1 MLKFLDMDKFSRG
14 LTPVSTPDLFSRPNE
29 FHPDGLYSE
38 RIFGNLESP
47 ERTDTYSYIDL
58 YTKIIHPSALKIIL
72 QLNRKIDLFLSAS
85 ETFNIDTK
93 GNLILDPDG
102 FTGLSKFIEIF
113 PRIKF
118 RGETATREKFINL
131 LKQSYDDGIL
141 FIDKIPVIPPNF
153 RPAYQDE
160 DKINDVYQSVLRKA
174 IQVRSSGRSGVLF
187 DLLSYGLQLA
197 VNEHD
202 KYVRTKVEK
211 KNGLI
216 RNQMLGK
223 RIDFSGRAVITP
235 GPDLKINEVGVP
247 FRIAVNLFEPFVI
260 HRLLYSGK
268 VNKNELETEIKK
280 YTKIDLSVD
289 SVRKVIKSIK
299 AGDKLPPKLYK
310 IFWDATEVAMK
321 DRIVICKRDPVLHAE
336 SVRGFYPKLRDGDTL
351 QICALQVGGFNADF
365 DGDQMAIYTP
375 LTDDAQE
382 EVKNRMMG
390 LESSE
395 SSDSLVF
402 SLSKEMYVG
411 LYIMTKDKGYSRSPI
426 SVTEKDL
433 EKATDPYIPVR
444 YRGHN
449 TTMGK
454 AIVNSA
460 LPANFPFVEGVV
472 DKKVIN
478 KVITQ
483 MVKKYD
489 QKTVNES
496 VSKLSHIGFKFG
508 TIMAPNISLD
518 DVDVSD
524 EINDLKEKLK
534 DADTETADA
543 IIKEMAV
550 IIEKHLEGTG
560 LYDLIKSG
568 AGKGWTQPI
577 QILGAKGVVTDTQG
591 NILEPVKSSFAD
603 GLTTKEFFRVSP
615 GARKGLADRVLNT
628 ATTGYMSRKLSY
640 VLNPVEADLYKK
652 DCGTDRTLTL
662 KLDNDLIRRL
672 TGRNIIEKGKVIKFD
687 PNKNT
692 AGSVIHL
699 RTPIYCT
706 SPKVCHTCYGDL
718 LSRHRT
724 PFIGI
729 LAAQILGEVNTQ
741 AIMRCSD
748 GLVHYNNKL
757 IPFIDLFNIITGE
770 CDKNDIE
777 TKYFEDY
784 IKGKDG
790 LVKTISIQKHLPND
804 KMLFISTESGHSLI
818 CQSNHPLL
826 IKKNPI
832 HIKYENKDCRL
843 IGDNEYTEYKSTRKL
858 FETDQELEEIIA
870 NNLNINDAMWIDNFD
885 IINNNESIVPELTG
899 YMCGIYCAEG
909 NKIWS
914 DRKTKGDFITQLTNG
929 PIKEKMIKESEF
941 NYEKIKTT
949 EKGIWLWDND
959 QKINKIV
966 LGDYAWTKRLISDFI
981 NYDKKWLNDF
991 IAGWIDGDGTVFT
1004 NSSTCCRIYTT
1015 SYYLAQ
1021 QLKMICLKL
1030 GYKCNICCTPPN
1042 EKYKRLRIQFQCDI
1056 RFIEKPS
1063 IKSVKLINHNQMV
1076 LSTVKIN
1083 KVIKGFDKITIVKEI
1098 DWKYP
1103 VYDIKT
1109 NTGEFMLSCVQNHNS
1124 FHTGGVV
1131 KVKKK
1136 DILADVISNDPLIPF
1151 GKEGLSKYLYQSEN
1165 ILTIKKDC
1173 VLTIDLADYN
1183 LDDTISFNREDN
1195 TIWVKN
1201 LISKIDC
1208 GELEFNIILDYPV
1221 ILHIQNME
1229 RIGSQFIKLKY
1240 SANNPILEVSME
1252 VEDIK
1257 KQVGFVE
1264 RLMSG
1269 KEIFKDVDHFLLKL
1283 YRAFRDVSGMDLIHL
1298 EILISNVLR
1307 NKSDLSK
1314 PARLGSWNPVL
1325 INMKDI
1331 VFRSGFVQGLAFE
1344 NIGKSI
1350 NTGLISDVYDEP
1362 SILERVLTGTI
1373 VEEKKK

>member
-1 MLKFLDMDKFSRG
+1 MLKFLDMDKFSKG
-14 LTPVSTPDLFSRPNE
+14 LIPVSTPDIFSRPNE
-29 FHPDGLYSE
+29 FHPDGLFSE

-47 ERTDTYSYIDL
+47 ERRQNYSYIDL
-58 YTKIIHPSALKIIL
+58 YTKVIHPAALKIIL
-72 QLNRKIDLFLSAS
+72 QLNRKIELFLSAS
-85 ETFNIDTK
+85 ETFSLDSE
-93 GNLILDPDG
+93 GNLVLDPNG
-102 FTGLSKFIEIF
+102 YTGLSKFIEIF
-113 PRIKF
+113 PNIKF

-131 LKQSYDDGIL
+131 LKHSYENGIL
-141 FIDKIPVIPPNF
+141 FIDKIPVIPPDF

-160 DKINDVYQSVLRKA
+160 DNNWVLDKINDVYQSVLRKA

-216 RNQMLGK
+216 RSQMLGK

-247 FRIAVNLFEPFVI
+247 FRIAVNLFEPFII

-268 VNKNELETEIKK
+268 VNKNELENEIKK

-289 SVRKVIKSIK
+289 SIRKVIKSIK

-321 DRIVICKRDPVLHAE
+321 DRVVICKRDPVLHAE
-336 SVRGFYPKLRDGDTL
+336 SVRGFNPILVEGDTI
-351 QICALQVGGFNADF
+351 QICTLQVGGFNADF

-375 LTDDAQE
+375 LSDEAQD
-382 EVKNRMMG
+382 EVKSRMMS
-390 LESSE
+390 LEAST

-411 LYIMTKDKGYSRSPI
+411 LYIMTKDKSYSRSPI

-460 LPANFPFVEGVV
+460 LPSNFPFIDGVV

-478 KVITQ
+478 KAIIQ

-489 QKTVNES
+489 QKTVSES

-518 DVDVSD
+518 DVYVPDKIY
-524 EINDLKEKLK
+524 ELKEKLK
-534 DADTETADA
+534 DADTETADV
-543 IIKEMAV
+543 IIKEMSV
-550 IIEKHLEGTG
+550 IIEKHIEGTG
-560 LYDLIKSG
+560 LHDLIKSG

-577 QILGAKGVVTDTQG
+577 QILGAKGVVADTQG

-603 GLTTKEFFRVSP
+603 GLTTTEFFRVSP

-652 DCGTDRTLTL
+652 DCGTNRTLIL

-672 TGRNIIEKGKVIKFD
+672 TGRNIIEKGKVIKFN
-687 PNKNT
+687 PEEHT

-699 RTPIYCT
+699 RTPIYCV

-718 LSRHRT
+718 LSRHKT

-741 AIMRCSD
+741 AIM
-748 GLVHYNNKL
+748 K
-757 IPFIDLFNIITGE
+757 
-770 CDKNDIE
+770 
-777 TKYFEDY
+777 
-784 IKGKDG
+784 
-790 LVKTISIQKHLPND
+790 
-804 KMLFISTESGHSLI
+804 
-818 CQSNHPLL
+818 
-826 IKKNPI
+826 
-832 HIKYENKDCRL
+832 
-843 IGDNEYTEYKSTRKL
+843 
-858 FETDQELEEIIA
+858 
-870 NNLNINDAMWIDNFD
+870 
-885 IINNNESIVPELTG
+885 
-899 YMCGIYCAEG
+899 
-909 NKIWS
+909 
-914 DRKTKGDFITQLTNG
+914 
-929 PIKEKMIKESEF
+929 
-941 NYEKIKTT
+941 
-949 EKGIWLWDND
+949 
-959 QKINKIV
+959 
-966 LGDYAWTKRLISDFI
+966 
-981 NYDKKWLNDF
+981 
-991 IAGWIDGDGTVFT
+991 
-1004 NSSTCCRIYTT
+1004 
-1015 SYYLAQ
+1015 
-1021 QLKMICLKL
+1021 
-1030 GYKCNICCTPPN
+1030 
-1042 EKYKRLRIQFQCDI
+1042 
-1056 RFIEKPS
+1056 
-1063 IKSVKLINHNQMV
+1063 
-1076 LSTVKIN
+1076 
-1083 KVIKGFDKITIVKEI
+1083 
-1098 DWKYP
+1098 
-1103 VYDIKT
+1103 
-1109 NTGEFMLSCVQNHNS
+1109 S

-1136 DILADVISNDPLIPF
+1136 DILSDVISNDPLIPF
-1151 GKEGLSKYLYQSEN
+1151 GKKGLSEYFYQSEN
-1165 ILTIKKDC
+1165 ILTVKKDC
-1173 VLTIDLADYN
+1173 ILTIDLFDYN

-1195 TIWVKN
+1195 IIWVKN
-1201 LISKIDC
+1201 LISKIECSDF
-1208 GELEFNIILDYPV
+1208 EFNIILDYPV

-1229 RIGSQFIKLKY
+1229 KMGSQFIKLKY
-1240 SANNPILEVSME
+1240 SANNPIFEISME

-1269 KEIFKDVDHFLLKL
+1269 KEIFKDVNHFLMKL
-1283 YRAFRDVSGMDLIHL
+1283 YRVFKDVSGMDLIHL
-1298 EILISNVLR
+1298 EILTSNSLR

-1314 PARLGSWNPVL
+1314 PARLGTWNPVL

-1331 VFRSGFVQGLAFE
+1331 VFRSGFIQGLAFE

-1373 VEEKKK
+1373 VEEKKR